1 MANLEQFLD
10 DSGADSKI
18 LFTGLDY
25 AGKSSIILVLK
36 HEFENIATLKP
47 TKAAQRKIFE
57 YIGRSVAEWDLG
69 GQRTYRMNYL
79 LHPSKYFDNTDVCI
93 YVIDI
98 QDKLRVLEML
108 SYFADVIAQFKKLK
122 ITPAINIFL
131 HKYDPEYVENNQIGI
146 NALVSE
152 LKEKIE
158 TIVDKQFDLSFH
170 KTTTKRMWSII
181 NAFSQIMLSLYPQSK
196 LIDKLISDFV
206 NKTEAKA
213 MVILDYNSLVIG
225 QSYTDE
231 YYQELVQISAPYFLT
246 LSDNFSTKL
255 STLKNQPPDKSKID
269 LTDGC
274 DEIIEKDECINAN
287 KRLTITRSGEKY
299 IFDEFTLLKF
309 KNPMYILMIAG
320 DKEISDE
327 ELNSFIKVFKNYI

>member
-1 MANLEQFLD
+1 MANLELFLD

-255 STLKNQPPDKSKID
+255 STLKNHQFDKAK
-269 LTDGC
+269 
-274 DEIIEKDECINAN
+274 
-287 KRLTITRSGEKY
+287 
-299 IFDEFTLLKF
+299 
-309 KNPMYILMIAG
+309 
-320 DKEISDE
+320 
-327 ELNSFIKVFKNYI
+327 

>member
-1 MANLEQFLD
+1 
-10 DSGADSKI
+10 
-18 LFTGLDY
+18 
-25 AGKSSIILVLK
+25 
-36 HEFENIATLKP
+36 
-47 TKAAQRKIFE
+47 
-57 YIGRSVAEWDLG
+57 
-69 GQRTYRMNYL
+69 
-79 LHPSKYFDNTDVCI
+79 
-93 YVIDI
+93 VIDI